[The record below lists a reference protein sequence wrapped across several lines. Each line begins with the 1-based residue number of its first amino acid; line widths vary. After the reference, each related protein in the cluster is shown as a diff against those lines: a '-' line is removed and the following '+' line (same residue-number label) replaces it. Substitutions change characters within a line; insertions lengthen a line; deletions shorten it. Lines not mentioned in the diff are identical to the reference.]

1 MHTKLRKVGNSLGV
15 TFPKEVLDKLALKEG
30 DTMNIVLTT
39 EGIQLTPFDPNFEAV
54 MEAYKEGKAKYR
66 NAMRKLADG

>member
-1 MHTKLRKVGNSLGV
+1 METKLRRVGNSMGV
-15 TFPKEVLDKLALKEG
+15 TFPKEILDKLALKEG
-30 DTMNIVLTT
+30 DRMNIVLTT